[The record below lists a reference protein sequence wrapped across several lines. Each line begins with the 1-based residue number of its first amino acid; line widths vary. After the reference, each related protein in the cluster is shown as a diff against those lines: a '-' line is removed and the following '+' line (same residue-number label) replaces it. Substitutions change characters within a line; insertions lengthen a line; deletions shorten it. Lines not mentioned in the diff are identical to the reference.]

1 MTTEFKAILITSI
14 VFNTAS
20 IGFLGHLISFH
31 IFLQKKNIT
40 TFEYIQIKMGRMNYK
55 SRIFREVNHEDLENE
70 NNNNMET
77 DNAAMINN
85 NLQTNK

>member
-31 IFLQKKNIT
+31 IFLQKKQIT
-40 TFEYIQIKMGRMNYK
+40 TFEYI
-55 SRIFREVNHEDLENE
+55 
-70 NNNNMET
+70 
-77 DNAAMINN
+77 
-85 NLQTNK
+85 